1 MKSNIYYREN
11 DDGGVLTCILA
22 HSVPSSFCFYHTFK
36 LYRLHF
42 TRNILYYWQPKPVA
56 TPVAHHL
63 AANGSGCILLSR
75 HALLILT
82 LLFTPEP
89 PHVCFPAMVPFATYR
104 QAQWA
109 MLYESKSVLTR
120 RR

>member
-42 TRNILYYWQPKPVA
+42 TVTFYIIGNQNL
-56 TPVAHHL
+56 
-63 AANGSGCILLSR
+63 
-75 HALLILT
+75 
-82 LLFTPEP
+82 
-89 PHVCFPAMVPFATYR
+89 
-104 QAQWA
+104 
-109 MLYESKSVLTR
+109 
-120 RR
+120 